1 VSDGSPRPTCAST
14 GDKTPADAD
23 DGDAGDFSRT
33 YMGLDGSALIESRA
47 MGTIRG
53 SVRDVMDLFR
63 SSRSYRLVAA
73 IVTALTLVPL
83 AIGLIEGFRVGGS
96 ALGYVIGFVV
106 SVGFSGVWLGI
117 VLWALAMIWYRPKT
131 H

>member
-1 VSDGSPRPTCAST
+1 VRLDGDEVAP
-14 GDKTPADAD
+14 DAD
-23 DGDAGDFSRT
+23 DGDAGRSSGT
-33 YMGLDGSALIESRA
+33 YLGLDGSALIESQA

-53 SVRDVMDLFR
+53 SVRDLMDLFR

-73 IVTALTLVPL
+73 IVAALTLVPL

-96 ALGYVIGFVV
+96 ALGYVIASVV
-106 SVGFSGVWLGI
+106 SVGFSGIFLG
-117 VLWALAMIWYRPKT
+117 VVSWAIAMIWYGPRT

>member
-1 VSDGSPRPTCAST
+1 
-14 GDKTPADAD
+14 
-23 DGDAGDFSRT
+23 
-33 YMGLDGSALIESRA
+33 MGLDGSALIESQA
-47 MGTIRG
+47 IGTIRG
-53 SVRDVMDLFR
+53 SVRDLMDLFR

-106 SVGFSGVWLGI
+106 SVGFSGIWLGI
-117 VLWALAMIWYRPKT
+117 VLWAIAMIWYKPKT

>member
-1 VSDGSPRPTCAST
+1 VDWRLY
-14 GDKTPADAD
+14 ADS
-23 DGDAGDFSRT
+23 SRFL
-33 YMGLDGSALIESRA
+33 GGSALIESQA

-117 VLWALAMIWYRPKT
+117 VLWAIAMIWYRPKT

>member
-1 VSDGSPRPTCAST
+1 
-14 GDKTPADAD
+14 
-23 DGDAGDFSRT
+23 
-33 YMGLDGSALIESRA
+33 

-53 SVRDVMDLFR
+53 SIRDLMDLFM

-73 IVTALTLVPL
+73 GVTALTLVPL

-96 ALGYVIGFVV
+96 ALGYVIWFVV

-117 VLWALAMIWYRPKT
+117 VLWAIAIIWYRPKT
-131 H
+131 S

>member
-1 VSDGSPRPTCAST
+1 
-14 GDKTPADAD
+14 
-23 DGDAGDFSRT
+23 
-33 YMGLDGSALIESRA
+33 

-53 SVRDVMDLFR
+53 SIRDLMNLFR

-73 IVTALTLVPL
+73 GVTALTLVPL

-96 ALGYVIGFVV
+96 ALGYVIWFVV

-117 VLWALAMIWYRPKT
+117 VLWAIAMIWYRPKT
-131 H
+131 S

>member
-1 VSDGSPRPTCAST
+1 VT
-14 GDKTPADAD
+14 ADAD
-23 DGDAGDFSRT
+23 DGDASDSSRT
-33 YMGLDGSALIESRA
+33 YMGLDGSALIESQA
-47 MGTIRG
+47 MGAIRG

-106 SVGFSGVWLGI
+106 SVAVSAIWLGI
-117 VLWALAMIWYRPKT
+117 VLWAIAMIWYRSET
-131 H
+131 R